1 MHRARHNLE
10 EQVGGLIDHDDRRRR
25 RRTSPPLPSDEEAPQ
40 RYGLTARTTPA
51 IRATRASDGTAERRV
66 A

>member
-25 RRTSPPLPSDEEAPQ
+25 RRTGPPLPSGEEVPA
-40 RYGLTARTTPA
+40 RYGLTARATPTV
-51 IRATRASDGTAERRV
+51 RATRASDGTAERRV